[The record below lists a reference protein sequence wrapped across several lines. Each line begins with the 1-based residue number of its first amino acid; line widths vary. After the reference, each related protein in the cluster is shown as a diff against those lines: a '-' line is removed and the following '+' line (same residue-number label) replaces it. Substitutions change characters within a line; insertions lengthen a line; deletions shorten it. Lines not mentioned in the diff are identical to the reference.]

1 MTKYALAL
9 TPIVL
14 GLEELMPPSEKMRS
28 YGVSIF
34 IKTIVVLS
42 TLVVA
47 LTFPFFGKIL
57 FNFFLHE
64 TIYTQQQKHFNL
76 SSFVLIITLQRSF
89 QINCDFV

>member
-34 IKTIVVLS
+34 IKTILVLS

-57 FNFFLHE
+57 LPSFCMKLYNNNK
-64 TIYTQQQKHFNL
+64 KHLNL
-76 SSFVLIITLQRSF
+76 SSFVLIITLQRSWGL
-89 QINCDFV
+89 